1 MEGNQQS
8 TDKTQ
13 ANSEPKSEKNPSG
26 EIRAKH
32 WWTIQANMDFL
43 EATPVSLASIK
54 SSLKP
59 RYTTW
64 RKSREVYNSIN
75 DIADEE
81 ASSTSISPGVKLRKT
96 KSGKCDRKAQS
107 AITEV
112 KNELMMECLKV
123 MKTPESSATAGPSAE
138 ASFASYITEKLKLL
152 DNRRRMIAEKRISDI
167 IWELQMDMEQSMTSG
182 SDLSLTLSQPH
193 YPVAS
198 SFYQWSSWL
207 FV

>member
-1 MEGNQQS
+1 MKSGQS
-8 TDKTQ
+8 TDELFKPTWIFWKPLQ
-13 ANSEPKSEKNPSG
+13 FLLPVLNPRSSRDTLPDESPEKS
-26 EIRAKH
+26 
-32 WWTIQANMDFL
+32 
-43 EATPVSLASIK
+43 
-54 SSLKP
+54 
-59 RYTTW
+59 
-64 RKSREVYNSIN
+64 SIN

-123 MKTPESSATAGPSAE
+123 IKTPESSATAGPSAE

-167 IWELQMDMEQSMTSG
+167 IWELQIDMEQQSVTSVA
-182 SDLSLTLSQPH
+182 DLSLTFSQPH

-198 SFYQWSSWL
+198 SSQHGNPAVDSFYQWSS
-207 FV
+207 

>member
-1 MEGNQQS
+1 MKSGQS
-8 TDKTQ
+8 TDELFKPTWIFWKPLQ
-13 ANSEPKSEKNPSG
+13 FLLPVLNPRSSRDTLPDEGPEKS
-26 EIRAKH
+26 
-32 WWTIQANMDFL
+32 
-43 EATPVSLASIK
+43 
-54 SSLKP
+54 
-59 RYTTW
+59 
-64 RKSREVYNSIN
+64 SIN

-123 MKTPESSATAGPSAE
+123 MKTPESSATAGPSTE

-182 SDLSLTLSQPH
+182 SDLSLTFSQPH

-198 SFYQWSSWL
+198 SFYQWSS
-207 FV
+207 